1 MESSKNQSNRSGML
15 TGLTTLIA
23 KLTEGIGYFA
33 VPLSIGG
40 TSLLDANVL
49 YPAPIRGMV
58 T

>member
-15 TGLTTLIA
+15 TGLTTLS
-23 KLTEGIGYFA
+23 GYFA